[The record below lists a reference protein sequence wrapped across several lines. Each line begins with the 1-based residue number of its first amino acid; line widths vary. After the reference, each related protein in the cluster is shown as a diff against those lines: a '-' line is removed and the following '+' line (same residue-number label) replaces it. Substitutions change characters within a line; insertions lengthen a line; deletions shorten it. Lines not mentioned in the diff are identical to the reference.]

1 MTCLGEKLRV
11 LENRILRRM
20 CGPYMGGNHRD
31 LEKTA

>member
-1 MTCLGEKLRV
+1 MRCLGEKLRV

-20 CGPYMGGNHRD
+20 CGPYVENHKD